1 MKFKLPLIPQDK
13 ANHFIY
19 GIIIY
24 FIINLVFGIIAG
36 VSVGVVAAIGKE
48 IYDGRHIN
56 HTADW
61 KDAAYTIAGVLL
73 GALLTIL

>member
-1 MKFKLPLIPQDK
+1 MNFKLPLIPEDK

-19 GIIIY
+19 GIVIY
-24 FIINLVFGIIAG
+24 FIVNLFLGIIAAVALG
-36 VSVGVVAAIGKE
+36 IVAAIGKE
-48 IYDGRHIN
+48 IYDGKHTN

-73 GALLTIL
+73 GVLITVL

>member
-19 GIIIY
+19 GIVIY

-56 HTADW
+56 HTVDW